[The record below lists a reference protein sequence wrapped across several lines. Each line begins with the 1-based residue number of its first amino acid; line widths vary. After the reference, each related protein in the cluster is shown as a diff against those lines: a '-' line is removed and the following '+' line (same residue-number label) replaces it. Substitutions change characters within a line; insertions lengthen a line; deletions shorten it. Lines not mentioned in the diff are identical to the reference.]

1 MTKDTTQEAIK
12 ESDRRQD
19 HESNARTC
27 GLDFS
32 ISFHLFS
39 ACVQACVCVAI
50 FCFIFQHVCNLLSF
64 AFITMINKCI
74 THALMLWLVMMIES
88 LCHVKI

>member
-1 MTKDTTQEAIK
+1 MDEHFNNIMTKDTTQEAIK
-12 ESDRRQD
+12 KSDRRQD

-39 ACVQACVCVAI
+39 ACVQLVCASI
-50 FCFIFQHVCNLLSF
+50 FCFIYFSACVQF
-64 AFITMINKCI
+64 AFFCFHHHDK
-74 THALMLWLVMMIES
+74 
-88 LCHVKI
+88 